1 MEDKLYEKVDNIC
14 QRINSYAEKDISV
27 KNKVKTEIY
36 IDKIKKLINMIE
48 TAEGNAATPRART
61 KIEEVNSENIL
72 DDKYNPYGENFC
84 YKERLEKL
92 GGDINKLIEEL
103 KDEDKM
109 GYRNAYIIKNIENNI
124 NINKHNVKV
133 IDVSKNNAVNK
144 TLNNNKMS
152 LWDKIKS
159 IFK

>member
-48 TAEGNAATPRART
+48 TAEGNAATPRARART

-124 NINKHNVKV
+124 NKHNVKV